1 MLKLHR
7 VPVTYLFT
15 SVVSMEHTQTQ
26 QMQKASQMRFKDASF
41 NLTEA
46 LISLG
51 PDSPKGTYCYSATL
65 QPSMG
70 L

>member
-1 MLKLHR
+1 
-7 VPVTYLFT
+7 
-15 SVVSMEHTQTQ
+15 MEHTQTQ